1 MIIKGCKSTFAL
13 RILQSKSGPIKNE
26 KAVKQNSTALVN

>member
-1 MIIKGCKSTFAL
+1 MKINGWELTFAL
-13 RILQSKSGPIKNE
+13 RILQSETGAFENK